1 MLVRLGRRSQ
11 LVEIAGA
18 LLLQLGHDALQLFL
32 LLLQFFLVTG
42 NRLLKLAERSGR
54 ILDLNERRQRCLSN
68 AVVFYSHVLGKLM
81 RCIQSQLGVAH
92 IALAT
97 MSSVVTLNTQ
107 EVNLINQ
114 RLADAII
121 KHGVFHQLIE
131 ARLRQTRQ
139 QFFFVDGFG
148 QFFGKAA
155 QAGERAARI
164 DVQHRFGKAS
174 QFGQQ
179 LVAGAKELE
188 VN

>member
-1 MLVRLGRRSQ
+1 
-11 LVEIAGA
+11 
-18 LLLQLGHDALQLFL
+18 
-32 LLLQFFLVTG
+32 
-42 NRLLKLAERSGR
+42 
-54 ILDLNERRQRCLSN
+54 
-68 AVVFYSHVLGKLM
+68 M